1 MSPATRNLS
10 SCQNYFSCLEHGLSK
25 QLLGSPTRNAVHPA
39 LQSSNALEL
48 RWSFLR
54 INLTFKFQFELID
67 SIFEGFTGSPETL
80 QEIWSPPKDQWTH
93 PLSKGVKVRLI
104 AAPCCLFISPL
115 PSLRLLNTDPSI
127 DSLSLLHHFEIPPV
141 QETCSSPTLSHF

>member
-1 MSPATRNLS
+1 M
-10 SCQNYFSCLEHGLSK
+10 GLSK

-104 AAPCCLFISPL
+104 ATPCCLFISPL
-115 PSLRLLNTDPSI
+115 PSLRLLNTDLSM